1 MMFRFCSLYSGST
14 GNCLFVETDNSKV
27 LIDAGV
33 SAKKIVSGLSSINIG
48 LDDIDAVLVTHEHS
62 DHVQSLGTIS
72 NKFDV
77 PVFANAETWSSMPK
91 QRDKVLEHNI
101 KFFNVDEVFE
111 IGDLK
116 ILPFSIPHDAAN
128 PCGFNLFYDNKK
140 LSIATDLGHITT
152 NILNHLD
159 GSNFLMLE
167 SNYDTEVLKC
177 GRYPFMLKSRIAGP
191 NGHLSNNL
199 AGKTISHLIGSG
211 LSNVVIGH
219 LSKDN
224 NFPELAYTTVLEE
237 LAVNNYSASDINISV
252 ASPVS
257 PSDLFCVCNDRTVN
271 LDCVG

>member
-1 MMFRFCSLYSGST
+1 MFRFCSLYSSST
-14 GNCLFVETDNSKV
+14 GNCLFVETDNSKILV
-27 LIDAGV
+27 DAGV
-33 SAKKIVSGLSSINIG
+33 SAKKISSALASIDVSIE
-48 LDDIDAVLVTHEHS
+48 DIDGILVTHEHS

-72 NKFDV
+72 KKFDI
-77 PVFANAETWSSMPK
+77 PVFANSETWDAMPK
-91 QRDKVLEHNI
+91 QRDKICDNNVK
-101 KFFNVDEVFE
+101 KFCVNEGFE

-116 ILPFSIPHDAAN
+116 VLPFSIPHDAAN
-128 PCGFNLFYDNKK
+128 PCGFNFFYDNKK

-167 SNYDTEVLKC
+167 SNYDVEVLKC
-177 GRYPFMLKSRIAGP
+177 GPYPFMLKSRIAGP

-211 LSNVVIGH
+211 LSDVVIGH

-237 LAVNNYSASDINISV
+237 LAVNNYSASDVNISV
-252 ASPVS
+252 ASRIE
-257 PSDLFCVCNDRTVN
+257 PSKLFSICNTNNAN
-271 LDCVG
+271 LDCVC